1 MEKRRINALDSITV
15 FGLIVTIAFIFYGY
29 KSGLFV
35 STEALKG
42 FLGRF
47 GILADI
53 MFILIQAVQVIIPVI
68 PGALGCLAGVV
79 IFGAVK
85 GFLYNYIGICLGSI
99 IAFLL
104 SRRYGMSFVEKVTK
118 PKLMQKYGS
127 WLNSDKFDKWFA
139 IAIFLPVAPDD
150 FLCYLAGITKI
161 SVRKFITI
169 ILTGKPFAIAAYSMG
184 LNLIFIRFI
193 DTVIPM
199 MK

>member
-1 MEKRRINALDSITV
+1 MEKRRISGFDAITV
-15 FGLIVTIAFIFYGY
+15 FGLIVTIVFIFYGY
-29 KSGLFV
+29 KSKLFV
-35 STEALKG
+35 SAEAMQS

-53 MFILIQAVQVIIPVI
+53 VFILLQAVQVIIPVI
-68 PGALGCLAGVV
+68 PGGLGCLAGVL

-104 SRRYGMSFVEKVTK
+104 ARRYGMPVVEKLTK

-127 WLNSDKFDKWFA
+127 WLESGKFDKWFA

-150 FLCYLAGITKI
+150 FLCYLAGITRI
-161 SVRKFITI
+161 SVRKFIVI
-169 ILTGKPFAIAAYSMG
+169 ILMGKPFAIAAYSLG
-184 LNLIFIRFI
+184 LNLIFTRLIHTI
-193 DTVIPM
+193 LPLV
-199 MK
+199 